1 MTDRSTGAGTRE
13 GTRADEAAAGSIEAV
28 PAPPV
33 VGSADGGADRAGHRQ
48 PSPRTVGGAG
58 PTLVVTD
65 RAKSGALQEC
75 IEKALVSASGAGGQ
89 DAGREGEQQGPR
101 DHQPGDHQQ
110 HQQQQHQQQQ
120 QRDHQEPRHQE
131 QQLLQISNLRPD
143 DIHVLV
149 VDDEMMSRTVV
160 STLLKKFKYTV
171 TTAEDGAEA
180 MELLKSSPPG
190 TYHLVLTDVRMPK
203 LNGIEL
209 LQYIRSEETLRS
221 VPVVMMSG
229 YDGEDVVGACEQG
242 GAEEYL
248 VKPVGAQEVANIWHH
263 VLKKRGE
270 ATTVPQSAAGCE
282 VAATVDAAVDAVD
295 AVDAG
300 RTDGDPSPFVPAR
313 PVAAKAPGLQ
323 SVYNRKLIESLREQ
337 STITGEFLKM
347 MREKRLRECELLK
360 EQVMLLQEDCDAVSH
375 LSNDD
380 RMAVEYDGDGTT
392 ATATATA
399 GRKRKVRRRRCRV
412 VGWAGSAAT
421 RPRWVLGERHG
432 ARPPGIVCPRAE

>member
-33 VGSADGGADRAGHRQ
+33 VGSADGGADRADRAGHRQ

-282 VAATVDAAVDAVD
+282 VAATVDA
-295 AVDAG
+295 G

-313 PVAAKAPGLQ
+313 PVAAKSVAPPMRPLCAPNKPRQCQLSSAHNGD
-323 SVYNRKLIESLREQ
+323 VALIWDPSRRVRG
-337 STITGEFLKM
+337 SS
-347 MREKRLRECELLK
+347 R
-360 EQVMLLQEDCDAVSH
+360 A
-375 LSNDD
+375 
-380 RMAVEYDGDGTT
+380 
-392 ATATATA
+392 
-399 GRKRKVRRRRCRV
+399 RKVTFSSLARF
-412 VGWAGSAAT
+412 GFLATFLLYAARLQRGP
-421 RPRWVLGERHG
+421 RP
-432 ARPPGIVCPRAE
+432 ARPGAPLPTPALRPCSSAPQNPPQPMHRPARPLIAPLCRAGDAR